1 LPSSPAL
8 ALADY
13 GKAAARRELAM
24 DRGVK
29 IAIFVACIA
38 ALSLG
43 LIWDQVLSSTRNLV
57 VKEKPTT
64 GSMGP
69 EIMQGLVGP
78 QNVGR
83 AEITPPLDAPA
94 IVPKPKED
102 TPPSPPPAESRT
114 TEYLVVENDSWWKIA
129 EKVWGKDRAH
139 HWGQIEAANPGLKLR
154 AGKTVVIPPYK
165 KP

>member
-1 LPSSPAL
+1 
-8 ALADY
+8 
-13 GKAAARRELAM
+13 M

-43 LIWDQVLSSTRNLV
+43 LIWDQVLSSTRNV
-57 VKEKPTT
+57 IVKDKPATDLL
-64 GSMGP
+64 GP
-69 EIMQGLVGP
+69 EIIPGLVGP

-83 AEITPPLDAPA
+83 AEITQPPRETPDVAPT
-94 IVPKPKED
+94 PTPRED
-102 TPPSPPPAESRT
+102 TPPPQPPAETRQS
-114 TEYLVVENDSWWKIA
+114 EYVVVENDSWWKIA

-139 HWGQIEAANPGLKLR
+139 HWSQIEAANPGMKLR
-154 AGKTVVIPPYK
+154 AGKTVIIPVYR